1 MILKQSGTDSR
12 RILLR
17 ERGRRGDTTK
27 YGRYFIALCLAAGLL
42 VFLAGCFKGAVQEKG
57 PTPVILWPEPPEIP
71 RIHFLKAISRPED
84 MGIENG
90 VIRNFFRYL
99 AGKVDALMVNP
110 HGVTVDAEG
119 RVYVVDHFQRKIHVF
134 DPGGKRYSVFPEK
147 NGALVSPIG
156 VAVDDK
162 RGRIYVSDSAAGA
175 IKIFNRE
182 GGKPAGEIRGGEMG
196 RPTGVAVHAAKD
208 ELLVLDTVHSG
219 ILRFSL
225 ADHRLKGIVGKE
237 GEGEGSFHAPTHIAV
252 SRSGDILVTD
262 SLNYRVQVFDP
273 EGKFLRGFGAPG
285 DGPGTF
291 SRPKGVAADSDGNI
305 YVVDALFANV
315 QIFDKEGR
323 LLMAFG
329 KHGQG
334 FGEFWLPSGIFI
346 DGRDRIFVS
355 DSYNKRVQIFQYM
368 KEGELPQ

>member
-1 MILKQSGTDSR
+1 MKR
-12 RILLR
+12 RGATK
-17 ERGRRGDTTK
+17 RGRSCT
-27 YGRYFIALCLAAGLL
+27 ALCLAAGLL
-42 VFLAGCFKGAVQEKG
+42 VFLAGCFKMAVPVKE

-71 RIHFLKAISRPED
+71 RIHFVNAVSRPED
-84 MGIENG
+84 MGIGNG
-90 VIRNFFRYL
+90 AFRNFLRYL
-99 AGKVDALMVNP
+99 AGKADTPMVNP

-119 RVYVVDHFQRKIHVF
+119 RVYVVDHFLRKIHVY
-134 DPGGKRYSVFPEK
+134 DPRGKRYSAFPGKEA
-147 NGALVSPIG
+147 ALLSPIG

-162 RGRIYVSDSAAGA
+162 RGRVYVSDSAAGA
-175 IKIFNRE
+175 VKVFTKD
-182 GGKPAGEIRGGEMG
+182 GGNPAGEIRGGEMG
-196 RPTGVAVHAAKD
+196 RPTGVAIHAAKD
-208 ELLVLDTVHSG
+208 ELLVVDTIHSG

-225 ADHRLKGIVGKE
+225 ADHRLKGIIGKE
-237 GEGEGSFHAPTHIAV
+237 GNEEGRFHSPTHIAV
-252 SRSGDILVTD
+252 SRAGNILVTD

-273 EGKFLRGFGAPG
+273 EGRFLRGFGAPG

-291 SRPKGVAADSDGNI
+291 SRPKGVAVDSDENI

-315 QIFDKEGR
+315 QVFDKEGR

-346 DGRDRIFVS
+346 DGRDRVFVS

-368 KEGELPQ
+368 KGGELPQ